1 MGLAGGGARR
11 SGSRYRTRC
20 AVVLRRLR
28 LRLPRLRLR
37 LWDRVQL
44 SVLRLWLW
52 DRLQLSGLHRLQLP
66 GIRLWLWHRLQLSG
80 LRLWQRHCPP
90 SSLRRR
96 LASRLVKSRT
106 KASRRVSAER
116 APSLTLQARRSRALR
131 GRFIPRTDSL
141 FPSPHLRFHRIN
153 APATPWSLEELNA
166 GCFIVSASAQD
177 RSQILRPCV
186 CARASRRRAS
196 GKNHP

>member
-1 MGLAGGGARR
+1 MGLARGGARS
-11 SGSRYRTRC
+11 SGSRYRDRC
-20 AVVLRRLR
+20 AVILRRLR
-28 LRLPRLRLR
+28 LRLSVLRLR

-44 SVLRLWLW
+44 SGLW
-52 DRLQLSGLHRLQLP
+52 
-66 GIRLWLWHRLQLSG
+66 
-80 LRLWQRHCPP
+80 LWQRHCPP

-177 RSQILRPCV
+177 RSQILRPC
-186 CARASRRRAS
+186 ARASRRRAS